1 MNEALLSEV
10 GTIVSPLRRVDSSMK
25 HVLAIDQGTTGT
37 TALIIA
43 ADGRIAGRG
52 YQEITQ
58 HYPQPGWVEHDAE
71 EILERTLLAAR
82 DAIAM
87 SGVRPDVIG
96 ITNQRETVVVWHRD
110 TGKPLARAIVWQDR
124 RTTERCAELRNKTT
138 FIAERTG
145 LRPDPYFSAT
155 KIEWLLKKP
164 EIAFVA
170 RNGRLLAGTIDT
182 WLIWKLT
189 GGRVH
194 ATDPTN
200 ASRTLLF
207 DINRLKWSREL
218 CDIFNI
224 PMEILPEVRP
234 SAGDFGKTVTSFFG
248 KSLPITGVAGDQ
260 QAALFGQGC
269 CVAGQAKNTY
279 GTGAFLLLNTGDKVP
294 SAGEGLLATVACDER
309 GGAAYAL
316 EASIFVAGAAIQWLR
331 DGLGILYNAAES
343 ERLARSL
350 DSNDG
355 VYFVPALVGLG
366 APNWEPKA
374 RGTLV
379 GLTRGT
385 TRAHLARAAL
395 EAMAYGSAEMLAVMA
410 KRGRVKFE
418 SLRVDGGASANNW
431 LLQFQSDILGIPVE
445 RPDMIETTALGAA
458 GLAGIAGGVWSDAA
472 EFIGTRQF
480 TRFTP
485 VMPRESAGG
494 LMAGW
499 QRAMR
504 ATLVWARDNVDA
516 DAAKKKKTRRGSA
529 AKKRVSLKVKSS
541 AKGKSSGGTGGKSG
555 GAGAKPARG
564 RSK

>member
-1 MNEALLSEV
+1 
-10 GTIVSPLRRVDSSMK
+10 MK
-25 HVLAIDQGTTGT
+25 HILAIDQGTTGT
-37 TALIIA
+37 TVLVLA
-43 ADGRIAGRG
+43 ADGQVKGRG

-82 DAIAM
+82 DAIAAA
-87 SGVRPDVIG
+87 GVRPDVIG
-96 ITNQRETVVVWHRD
+96 ITNQRETIVLWHRD

-124 RTTERCAELRNKTT
+124 RTTERCLQLRGKAA
-138 FIAERTG
+138 FIAQHTG

-170 RNGRLLAGTIDT
+170 RNGRLLAGTIDA

-189 GGRVH
+189 GGKVH

-207 DINRLKWSREL
+207 DINRLRWSKEL
-218 CDIFNI
+218 CDLFNVPI
-224 PMEILPEVRP
+224 DILPEVRP

-248 KSLPITGVAGDQ
+248 KAIPITGVAGDQ

-269 CVAGQAKNTY
+269 CGAGQAKNTY
-279 GTGAFLLLNTGDKVP
+279 GTGAFLLLNTGNKVP
-294 SAGEGLLATVACDER
+294 RPGDGLLATVACDEK

-331 DGLGILYNAAES
+331 DGLGILFNAEES

-350 DSNDG
+350 ESNDG

-366 APNWEPKA
+366 APNWEPRA
-374 RGTLV
+374 RGTIV

-385 TRAHLARAAL
+385 TRAHFTRAAL
-395 EAMAYGSAEMLAVMA
+395 EAMAYGSAEMLAAMA
-410 KRGRVKFE
+410 RRARVSFQ
-418 SLRVDGGASANNW
+418 SLRVDGGAAANGW
-431 LLQFQSDILGIPVE
+431 LLQFQSDVLGIPVE

-458 GLAGIAGGVWSDAA
+458 GLAGIGGGIWRDVA

-485 VMPRESAGG
+485 AMEKSAAAG
-494 LMAGW
+494 LVQGW
-499 QRAMR
+499 QRAVR
-504 ATLVWARDNVDA
+504 AALSWARDKGEDSVGKTKRTR
-516 DAAKKKKTRRGSA
+516 AAKRKAGTKSA
-529 AKKRVSLKVKSS
+529 AKSPAKS
-541 AKGKSSGGTGGKSG
+541 KS
-555 GAGAKPARG
+555 ARG
-564 RSK
+564 RAR